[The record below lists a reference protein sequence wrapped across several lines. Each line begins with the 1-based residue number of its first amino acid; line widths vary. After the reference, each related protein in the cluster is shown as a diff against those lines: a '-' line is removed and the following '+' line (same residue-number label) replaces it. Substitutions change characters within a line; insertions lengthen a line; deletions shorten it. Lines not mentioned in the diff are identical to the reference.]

1 MAFHLPTD
9 VHTRQNRASTA
20 PGPVQ
25 PSFPR
30 DAAIPPSLIPGYKHR
45 QTISVTNR
53 ADGLLFPQ
61 PDRSQTGKVSATVT
75 PVGGKPEYYYVS
87 PSAYRGRLTPPP
99 PPPLP
104 PQQQAALP
112 PRPPKAPIISPSTS
126 PILPPKPP
134 PFLPSIPSYHP
145 PFPRSKSQPP
155 PPLPRG
161 ASPPFNSPPP
171 RPPPP
176 VLPPKPHAGRSTSVI
191 VTPSYLRT
199 PSAMPREKPS
209 PDTSDTASLILPS
222 LNSPAESP
230 LEPPVTSEEEELE
243 LALKL
248 SAHEEREYTESLLS
262 QDEELARAL
271 EESLLDTSRPQ
282 YAGQQSSRATTSES
296 SRLPR
301 SSSTTAHP
309 YSPKQSPPFP
319 LPGPGRADSS
329 TSLTSLASGQ
339 LKEDEAYARKLAAEI
354 GYDSGRSTPTTLS
367 NHNVDSMESYPLPS
381 YSDIVNDTGAYR
393 RHSVWGVIDDLPP
406 VTPHLES
413 ETTRHAPHVS
423 PTPTSNE
430 LDAVPQQTA
439 AVPPQ
444 QVPSSSQ
451 RPSPRPASLALS
463 LSPSEDEETPESP
476 PTSPQ
481 ASRVIATPNQYVEPE
496 LLYGVCKCYSIWQS
510 NPWFNYLVRD

>member
-1 MAFHLPTD
+1 MAFRHPSD
-9 VHTRQNRASTA
+9 VHTRQNRASTT

-30 DAAIPPSLIPGYKHR
+30 DMAIPPSLIPGYKHR
-45 QTISVTNR
+45 QTISVTSK
-53 ADGLLFPQ
+53 ADGLLFP
-61 PDRSQTGKVSATVT
+61 DRSQPGKVSATVT

-87 PSAYRGRLTPPP
+87 PSTYHGRLTPPP

-134 PFLPSIPSYHP
+134 PFLPSLPSYHP
-145 PFPRSKSQPP
+145 PIPRSKSQPP

-176 VLPPKPHAGRSTSVI
+176 ALPPKPHAGRSTSVI
-191 VTPSYLRT
+191 VTPSYLR
-199 PSAMPREKPS
+199 PSAMPREKAS

-230 LEPPVTSEEEELE
+230 IEALVTNEEEELE

-248 SAHEEREYTESLLS
+248 SAREEREYTVSLLS

-271 EESLLDTSRPQ
+271 EESLLDTSCPQ
-282 YAGQQSSRATTSES
+282 YAGQQSSRTAAES

-309 YSPKQSPPFP
+309 YSPKQPPPFP
-319 LPGPGRADSS
+319 LPGRADSS
-329 TSLTSLASGQ
+329 TSLASLASGQ
-339 LKEDEAYARKLAAEI
+339 LQEDEAYARKLAAET
-354 GYDSGRSTPTTLS
+354 GYYSGRSTPTTLS

-381 YSDIVNDTGAYR
+381 YSDIVKDTGAYR
-393 RHSVWGVIDDLPP
+393 RHSDWGAIDSLPQ

-413 ETTRHAPHVS
+413 ETTRHAPQAS

-430 LDAVPQQTA
+430 LDAVPQQTT

-444 QVPSSSQ
+444 QMPSSSQ

-463 LSPSEDEETPESP
+463 SSPSEDEEISESP

-481 ASRVIATPNQYVEPE
+481 ASRAIATPNQFVEPE
-496 LLYGVCKCYSIWQS
+496 LLLGVCEC
-510 NPWFNYLVRD
+510 